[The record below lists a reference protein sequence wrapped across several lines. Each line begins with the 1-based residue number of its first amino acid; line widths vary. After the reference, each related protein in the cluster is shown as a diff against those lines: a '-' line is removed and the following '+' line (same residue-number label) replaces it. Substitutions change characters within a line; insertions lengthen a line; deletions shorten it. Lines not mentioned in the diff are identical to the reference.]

1 MTRQEVILP
10 CSSMVLNINNEIKMA
25 QESISDFMEMA
36 KEYAKAEKE
45 LEVQNWVYIGIERI
59 DTKGTRV
66 RIFSYNLP
74 REVYERRDWA
84 VRWREAKL
92 RCQFPKDNVQCYFSF
107 YDKRLG
113 NDPKLTADLRTIA
126 SAKAQ
131 VSKVQRK
138 IDEYVKYHRA
148 NGLFFDEST
157 DMDLLR
163 VREKLSIKQR
173 NVQKCEER
181 LKCKIKQIQEKKK

>member
-1 MTRQEVILP
+1 
-10 CSSMVLNINNEIKMA
+10 MA
-25 QESISDFMEMA
+25 QECISDFMEMA

-45 LEVQNWVYIGIERI
+45 LEVQHWVYIGIERI
-59 DTKGTRV
+59 DTKGNRV

-74 REVYERRDWA
+74 REVYERWDWA

-92 RCQFPKDNVQCYFSF
+92 RCLFPKDNVQCYFSF

-148 NGLFFDEST
+148 NDLFFDEST

-173 NVQKCEER
+173 DVQKCEER

>member
-1 MTRQEVILP
+1 
-10 CSSMVLNINNEIKMA
+10 MA
-25 QESISDFMEMA
+25 QESVSDFIEMA

-45 LEVQNWVYIGIERI
+45 LEVQHWVYIGIERI
-59 DTKGTRV
+59 DTKGNRV
-66 RIFSYNLP
+66 RIFSYDLP
-74 REVYERRDWA
+74 REVYERRDWV

-113 NDPKLTADLRTIA
+113 NNPELTKDLRTLV
-126 SAKAQ
+126 SSKAQ
-131 VSKVQRK
+131 VTKQQRK
-138 IDEYVKYHRA
+138 IDEYVEWHKA
-148 NGLFFDEST
+148 NDLFFDEST

-163 VREKLSIKQR
+163 VREKLSINQL

-181 LKCKIKQIQEKKK
+181 LKHKIKQIQEEKK